1 MDSSSIK
8 KSSLAALALGAIG
21 VVYGDIGT
29 SPLYTMQVIF
39 SESTGVP
46 LNTVNIMGAI
56 SSIFWLLTFV
66 VTFKYVLLILRAH
79 NKGEGG
85 VMALLSLAL
94 STLRRPEAASADHLS
109 SSQARPDRRTA
120 ALLMLGVMGAALF
133 YGDSVL
139 TPAISVLSA
148 VEGLQVAAPAL
159 AAQVLPISIAI
170 LIGLF
175 SVQRLGTHT
184 VGRFFGPI
192 VIVWFAALAAIGVW
206 QIAQAPEVLQ
216 AIHPQ
221 YAWQFLQARGA
232 GVFIAIGAIL
242 LAVTGAEA
250 LYADMGHFGR
260 PAIQLA
266 WLGLVFPC
274 LTLNYL
280 GQGALLLLHPEAVS
294 NPFYLSFP
302 QPLLIPAVI
311 LATLATII
319 ASQAVISGAFSMTRQ
334 AIQLGFLPRMR
345 IIHTSASESGQI
357 YIPTVN
363 WVLLLAVMIVCLA
376 FQSSSALASAYGIAV
391 TGTMLITTVLSF
403 FIMRYRWQCSLWLA
417 LLLTGVLAVVDSLLL
432 GSAAMKFMQGGWFP
446 VALSAMLI
454 LLMTTWKKGRGVLL
468 NTMTR
473 NDPNLHDF
481 IQGVAQSS
489 VPRVSRTA
497 VYMVSHFETVP
508 QALLHNLKHNQ
519 VLHQRNLLVNVSFSD
534 VPYMNALERATVKQL
549 ADGFWQVQLHYGFMQ
564 HADVPQA
571 LLALKLDG
579 EALDP
584 FTNSYFLSR
593 DIIVPDVGGAMC
605 HWRDQ
610 LFSVMSRNASSAV
623 EYFNIPAN
631 SVIELGSRVQ
641 L

>member
-1 MDSSSIK
+1 MDPLSIR

-29 SPLYTMQVIF
+29 SPLYTIQVIF

-46 LNTVNIMGAI
+46 LNQANILGAI
-56 SSIFWLLTFV
+56 SSIFWLLMFV
-66 VTFKYVLLILRAH
+66 VTFKYVFLVLRAH

-85 VMALLSLAL
+85 VMALLSLAV
-94 STLRRPEAASADHLS
+94 SGLRTHDKRAGG
-109 SSQARPDRRTA
+109 
-120 ALLMLGVMGAALF
+120 LLLLGVLGAALF

-148 VEGLQVAAPAL
+148 VEGLQVAAPGL
-159 AAQVLPISIAI
+159 AAQVLPISIGI

-175 SVQRLGTHT
+175 WFQRHGTHA

-192 VIVWFAALAAIGVW
+192 VIVWFLALASIGLW
-206 QIAQAPEVLQ
+206 QVAQAPEVLQ
-216 AIHPQ
+216 ALHPQ
-221 YAWQFLQARGA
+221 YAWQFLQSRGA

-260 PAIQLA
+260 PAIQMA

-280 GQGALLLLHPEAVS
+280 GQGALLLQHPEAVS

-311 LATLATII
+311 LATMATII

-357 YIPTVN
+357 YMPSVN
-363 WVLLLAVMIVCLA
+363 WALLLAVIIVCLA

-391 TGTMLITTVLSF
+391 TGTMLITTILMFVV
-403 FIMRYRWQCSLWLA
+403 MRQRWQFPLWLA
-417 LLLTGVLAVVDSLLL
+417 GLLTAVLASVDAILLS
-432 GSAAMKFMQGGWFP
+432 SASMKFMQGGWFP
-446 VALSAMLI
+446 VALSVVLI
-454 LLMTTWKKGRGVLL
+454 LFMTTWKKGRHTLL
-468 NTMTR
+468 NGIAN
-473 NDPNLHDF
+473 NDPKLEPF
-481 IQGVAQSS
+481 VATLAHSTL
-489 VPRVSRTA
+489 PRVQRTA
-497 VYMVSHFETVP
+497 IYMVSNLETVP
-508 QALLHNLKHNQ
+508 QALMHNLKHNQ
-519 VLHQRNLLVNVSFSD
+519 VLHQRNLFVNVSFED
-534 VPYMNALERATVKQL
+534 VPFMNAHERVNIQRL
-549 ADGFWQVQLHYGFMQ
+549 ADGFWQVQLRYGFMQ
-564 HADVPQA
+564 HADIPQA
-571 LLALKLDG
+571 LLQLSLDDTP
-579 EALDP
+579 LDP

-593 DIIVPDVGGAMC
+593 DIIVPDIGGAMPR
-605 HWRDQ
+605 WRDQ

-623 EYFNIPAN
+623 EYFQIPAN

-641 L
+641 I

>member
-1 MDSSSIK
+1 MEMLSTK

-29 SPLYTMQVIF
+29 SPLYTIQVIF
-39 SESTGVP
+39 SEGTGVP
-46 LNTVNIMGAI
+46 LNQANILGAV
-56 SSIFWLLTFV
+56 SSIFWLLMFV
-66 VTFKYVLLILRAH
+66 VTFKYVFLVLRAH

-85 VMALLSLAL
+85 VMALLSLAIAG
-94 STLRRPEAASADHLS
+94 LRPQGK
-109 SSQARPDRRTA
+109 QAGV
-120 ALLMLGVMGAALF
+120 LLLLGVLGAALF

-148 VEGLQVAAPAL
+148 VEGLQVAAPGL
-159 AAQVLPISIAI
+159 AAQVLPISIGI

-175 SVQRLGTHT
+175 WFQRHGTHA

-192 VIVWFAALAAIGVW
+192 VIVWFISLASIGIW
-206 QIAQAPEVLQ
+206 QMSQAPEILQ
-216 AIHPQ
+216 ALQPQ
-221 YAWQFLQARGA
+221 YAWQFLQGRGTA
-232 GVFIAIGAIL
+232 VFIAIGAIL

-274 LTLNYL
+274 LTLSYL
-280 GQGALLLLHPEAVS
+280 GQGALLLQHPEAVS
-294 NPFYLSFP
+294 NPFYLAFP

-357 YIPTVN
+357 YMPAVN
-363 WVLLLAVMIVCLA
+363 WVLLLAVIIVCLA
-376 FQSSSALASAYGIAV
+376 FKSSSALASAYGIAV
-391 TGTMLITTVLSF
+391 TGTMLITTILLF
-403 FIMRYRWQCSLWLA
+403 FVMRQRWQFPLWGACLLA
-417 LLLTGVLAVVDSLLL
+417 GVLAAVDSVLLS
-432 GSAAMKFMQGGWFP
+432 SASMKFLQGGWFP
-446 VALSAMLI
+446 VALSIGLV
-454 LLMTTWKKGRGVLL
+454 LLMTTWKKGRHMLL
-468 NTMTR
+468 KGIAD
-473 NDPNLHDF
+473 NDPKLEPL
-481 IQGVAQSS
+481 IASLASS
-489 VPRVSRTA
+489 PLPRVQRTA
-497 VYMVSHFETVP
+497 IYMVSNLDTVP
-508 QALLHNLKHNQ
+508 QALMHNLKHNQ
-519 VLHQRNLLVNVSFSD
+519 VLHQRNLIVNVSFSE
-534 VPYMNALERATVKQL
+534 VPFMNAHERVTVQRL
-549 ADGFWQVQLHYGFMQ
+549 AEGFWQVQLRYGFMQ
-564 HADVPQA
+564 HADIPQA
-571 LLALKLDG
+571 LLQLSLDG
-579 EALDP
+579 ASLDP

-593 DIIVPDVGGAMC
+593 DIIVPDVGGAMPR
-605 HWRDQ
+605 WRDQ
-610 LFSVMSRNASSAV
+610 LFSVMTRNAVSAV

>member
-1 MDSSSIK
+1 MDNLSIR

-29 SPLYTMQVIF
+29 SPLYTIQVIF

-46 LNTVNIMGAI
+46 LNQANILGAI
-56 SSIFWLLTFV
+56 SSIFWLLMFV
-66 VTFKYVLLILRAH
+66 VTFKYVLLVLRAH

-85 VMALLSLAL
+85 VMALLALAVSSL
-94 STLRRPEAASADHLS
+94 RPQDK
-109 SSQARPDRRTA
+109 RTSG
-120 ALLMLGVMGAALF
+120 LLLLGVLGAALF

-148 VEGLQVAAPAL
+148 VEGLQVASPAL
-159 AAQVLPISIAI
+159 AAQVLPITIAI

-175 SVQRLGTHT
+175 WFQRHGTHA

-192 VIVWFAALAAIGVW
+192 VIVWFLALATIGVH

-216 AIHPQ
+216 ALHPQ
-221 YAWQFLQARGA
+221 HAWQFLQARGT

-274 LTLNYL
+274 LALNYL
-280 GQGALLLLHPEAVS
+280 GQGALLLQHPEAVS

-357 YIPTVN
+357 YIPAVN
-363 WVLLLAVMIVCLA
+363 WALLLAVIVVCLA

-391 TGTMLITTVLSF
+391 TGTMLITTILLFVV
-403 FIMRYRWQCSLWLA
+403 MRHRWQFPAWLVW
-417 LLLTGVLAVVDSLLL
+417 LLTATLGTVDAVLLS
-432 GSAAMKFMQGGWFP
+432 SASMKFMQGGWFP
-446 VALSAMLI
+446 IALSVLLI
-454 LLMTTWKKGRGVLL
+454 VLMTTWKKGRYTLL
-468 NTMTR
+468 NGIAE
-473 NDPNLHDF
+473 NDPKLEPLL
-481 IQGVAQSS
+481 ATLASS
-489 VPRVSRTA
+489 TLPHVQRTA
-497 VYMVSHFETVP
+497 VYMVSNLDTVP
-508 QALLHNLKHNQ
+508 QALMHNLKHNQ
-519 VLHQRNLLVNVSFSD
+519 VLHQRNLFVNVSFED
-534 VPYMNALERATVKQL
+534 VPFMNTVERVTAKRL
-549 ADGFWQVQLHYGFMQ
+549 ADGFWQVQLRYGFMQ
-564 HADVPQA
+564 HADIPQA
-571 LLALKLDG
+571 LLQLNLDG
-579 EALDP
+579 EKLDP

-593 DIIVPDVGGAMC
+593 DIIVPDVGGAMPR
-605 HWRDQ
+605 WRDQ

>member
-1 MDSSSIK
+1 MDQLSIR

-29 SPLYTMQVIF
+29 SPLYTIQVIF

-46 LNTVNIMGAI
+46 LNQANILGAI
-56 SSIFWLLTFV
+56 SSIFWLLMFV
-66 VTFKYVLLILRAH
+66 VTFKYVFLVLRAH

-85 VMALLSLAL
+85 VMALLSLAV
-94 STLRRPEAASADHLS
+94 SGLRANDKRAGG
-109 SSQARPDRRTA
+109 
-120 ALLMLGVMGAALF
+120 LLLLGVLGAALF

-148 VEGLQVAAPAL
+148 VEGLQVAAPGL
-159 AAQVLPISIAI
+159 AAQVLPISIGI

-175 SVQRLGTHT
+175 WFQRHGTHA

-192 VIVWFAALAAIGVW
+192 VIVWFLALASIGLW

-216 AIHPQ
+216 ALHPQ
-221 YAWQFLQARGA
+221 YAWQFLQGRGA
-232 GVFIAIGAIL
+232 AVFIAIGAIL

-280 GQGALLLLHPEAVS
+280 GQGALLLQHPEAVS

-311 LATLATII
+311 LATMATII

-357 YIPTVN
+357 YMPAVN
-363 WVLLLAVMIVCLA
+363 WALLLAVIIVCLA

-391 TGTMLITTVLSF
+391 TGTMLITTILLYFV
-403 FIMRYRWQCSLWLA
+403 MRQRWQFPRWGAC
-417 LLLTGVLAVVDSLLL
+417 LLTGLLIAVDSVLLS
-432 GSAAMKFMQGGWFP
+432 SASMKFLQGGWFP
-446 VALSAMLI
+446 VALSVVLM
-454 LLMTTWKKGRGVLL
+454 LLMTTWKKGRHTLL
-468 NTMTR
+468 NGIAN
-473 NDPNLHDF
+473 NDPKLEPFAASLAH
-481 IQGVAQSS
+481 STL
-489 VPRVSRTA
+489 PRVQRTA
-497 VYMVSHFETVP
+497 IYMVSNLETVP
-508 QALLHNLKHNQ
+508 QALMHNLKHNQ
-519 VLHQRNLLVNVSFSD
+519 VLHQRNLFVNVSFAD
-534 VPYMNALERATVKQL
+534 VPFMNAHERVNIHRL
-549 ADGFWQVQLHYGFMQ
+549 ADGFWQVQLRYGFMQ
-564 HADVPQA
+564 HADIPQA
-571 LLALKLDG
+571 LLQLSLDDTP
-579 EALDP
+579 LDP

-593 DIIVPDVGGAMC
+593 DIIVPDIGGAMPR
-605 HWRDQ
+605 WRDQ

-623 EYFNIPAN
+623 EYFQIPAN

-641 L
+641 I

>member
-1 MDSSSIK
+1 MDNLSIK
-8 KSSLAALALGAIG
+8 KSGLAALALGAIG

-46 LNTVNIMGAI
+46 LNQPNILGAV
-56 SSIFWLLTFV
+56 SAIFWLLTFV
-66 VTFKYVLLILRAH
+66 VTFKYVLLVLRAH

-94 STLRRPEAASADHLS
+94 STLKPQDKRAGG
-109 SSQARPDRRTA
+109 
-120 ALLMLGVMGAALF
+120 LLLLGVLGAALF

-148 VEGLQVAAPAL
+148 VEGLQVVSPTL
-159 AAQVLPISIAI
+159 AAQVLPVSIAI

-175 SVQRLGTHT
+175 WFQRHGTYA

-192 VIVWFAALAAIGVW
+192 VIVWFLALASIGVW
-206 QIAQAPEVLQ
+206 QISQVPEVLQ
-216 AIHPQ
+216 AIQPQ
-221 YAWQFLQARGA
+221 YAWQFLQSRG
-232 GVFIAIGAIL
+232 GTMFIAIGAIL

-260 PAIQLA
+260 PAIQMA

-274 LTLNYL
+274 LALNYL
-280 GQGALLLLHPEAVS
+280 GQGALLLQHPEAAS

-302 QPLLIPAVI
+302 QPLLIPAVV

-357 YIPTVN
+357 YMPAVN
-363 WVLLLAVMIVCLA
+363 WALLLAVIIVCLA

-391 TGTMLITTVLSF
+391 TGTMFITTILIYFVMRHRWHFPAWLS
-403 FIMRYRWQCSLWLA
+403 WSLVG
-417 LLLTGVLAVVDSLLL
+417 LLGVVDGVLF
-432 GSAAMKFMQGGWFP
+432 GSASMKFMQGGWFP
-446 VALSAMLI
+446 IALSVLLI
-454 LLMTTWKKGRGVLL
+454 ILMTTWKKGRHLL
-468 NTMTR
+468 LTGLVR
-473 NDPNLHDF
+473 ADPKLSALIASIAESKH
-481 IQGVAQSS
+481 
-489 VPRVSRTA
+489 PRVPRTA
-497 VYMVSHFETVP
+497 VYMVSNLETVP

-519 VLHQRNLLVNVSFSD
+519 VLHQRNLLVNVVFED
-534 VPYMNALERATVKQL
+534 VPLLNTQSRIHLQKL
-549 ADGFWQVQLHYGFMQ
+549 AEGFWQVELRYGFMQ

-571 LLALKLDG
+571 LLGLTLDG
-579 EALDP
+579 EPLDP
-584 FTNSYFLSR
+584 FSNSYFLSR
-593 DIIVPDVGGAMC
+593 DIIVPDVGGGMPR
-605 HWRDQ
+605 WRDQ
-610 LFSVMSRNASSAV
+610 LFSVMSHNASSAV

-641 L
+641 I

>member
-1 MDSSSIK
+1 MDNLSIK
-8 KSSLAALALGAIG
+8 KSGLAALALGAIG

-46 LNTVNIMGAI
+46 LNQTNILGAV
-56 SSIFWLLTFV
+56 SAIFWLLTFV
-66 VTFKYVLLILRAH
+66 VTFKYVLLVLRAH

-94 STLRRPEAASADHLS
+94 STLKPQDKRAGG
-109 SSQARPDRRTA
+109 
-120 ALLMLGVMGAALF
+120 LLLLGVLGAALF

-148 VEGLQVAAPAL
+148 VEGLQVVSPTL
-159 AAQVLPISIAI
+159 AAQVLPVSIAI

-175 SVQRLGTHT
+175 WFQRHGTHA

-192 VIVWFAALAAIGVW
+192 VIVWFVALASIGVW
-206 QIAQAPEVLQ
+206 QISQVPEVLQ
-216 AIHPQ
+216 ALQPQ
-221 YAWQFLQARGA
+221 YAWHFLQSRGGA
-232 GVFIAIGAIL
+232 MFIAIGAIL

-260 PAIQLA
+260 PAIQMA

-280 GQGALLLLHPEAVS
+280 GQGALLLQHPEAVS

-302 QPLLIPAVI
+302 QPLLIPAVV

-357 YIPTVN
+357 YIPAVN
-363 WVLLLAVMIVCLA
+363 WALLVTVIMVCLA

-391 TGTMLITTVLSF
+391 TGTMLITTILIF
-403 FIMRYRWQCSLWLA
+403 FVMRHRWQFPAWLA
-417 LLLTGVLAVVDSLLL
+417 WPLVGLLALVDGVLF
-432 GSAAMKFMQGGWFP
+432 GSASMKFMQGGWFP
-446 VALSAMLI
+446 IALSVLLI
-454 LLMTTWKKGRGVLL
+454 VFMTTWKKGRHLL
-468 NTMTR
+468 LTGMKQT
-473 NDPNLHDF
+473 DPKLSALIDS
-481 IQGVAQSS
+481 IAQSKH
-489 VPRVSRTA
+489 PRVPRTA
-497 VYMVSHFETVP
+497 VYMVSNLETVP

-519 VLHQRNLLVNVSFSD
+519 VLHQRNLLVNVVFED
-534 VPYMNALERATVKQL
+534 VPLLNTQSRIHVQKL
-549 ADGFWQVQLHYGFMQ
+549 AEGFWQVELRYGFMQ

-571 LLALKLDG
+571 LLGLTLDG
-579 EALDP
+579 ESLDP
-584 FTNSYFLSR
+584 FSNSYFLSR
-593 DIIVPDVGGAMC
+593 DIIVPDVGGGMPR
-605 HWRDQ
+605 WRDQ

-641 L
+641 I

>member
-1 MDSSSIK
+1 MDKASVK

-29 SPLYTMQVIF
+29 SPLYTIQVIF

-46 LNTVNIMGAI
+46 LNAVNIMGAI

-85 VMALLSLAL
+85 VMALLSLAI
-94 STLRRPEAASADHLS
+94 STLRTPEAQPSGQTNAAASY
-109 SSQARPDRRTA
+109 PDRRTKR
-120 ALLMLGVMGAALF
+120 LLLLGVIGAALF

-148 VEGLQVAAPAL
+148 VEGLQVASPAL
-159 AAQVLPISIAI
+159 ASQVLPISIAI

-175 SVQRLGTHT
+175 SFQRYGTHA

-192 VIVWFAALAAIGVW
+192 VIGWFAALASIGVW
-206 QIAQAPEVLQ
+206 QITQAPEVLQ
-216 AIHPQ
+216 ALNPQ
-221 YAWQFLQARGA
+221 YAWQFLQGRGA
-232 GVFIAIGAIL
+232 AVFVAIGAIL

-266 WLGLVFPC
+266 WLWLVFPC
-274 LTLNYL
+274 LALNYL

-357 YIPTVN
+357 YMPAVN
-363 WVLLLAVMIVCLA
+363 WVLLLAVIIVCLA

-391 TGTMLITTVLSF
+391 TGTMLITTILSF
-403 FIMRYRWQCSLWLA
+403 LVMRHRWQFSLWLA
-417 LLLTGVLAVVDSLLL
+417 LGLTALLALVDAILL

-446 VALSAMLI
+446 VALSVVLV

-468 NTMTR
+468 GSMTR
-473 NDPNLHDF
+473 NDPKLTEF
-481 IQGVAQSS
+481 IESIAQSAI
-489 VPRVSRTA
+489 PRVQRTA
-497 VYMVSHFETVP
+497 VYMVSHLETAP

-519 VLHQRNLLVNVSFSD
+519 VLHQRNLLVNVSFSE
-534 VPYMNALERATVKQL
+534 VPYMSAHERATVTRL
-549 ADGFWQVQLHYGFMQ
+549 AEGFWQVQLRYGFMQ
-564 HADVPQA
+564 HADIPQA
-571 LLALKLDG
+571 LRALELDG

-593 DIIVPDVGGAMC
+593 DIIVPDVGGAMP

-623 EYFNIPAN
+623 EFFNIPAN

>member
-1 MDSSSIK
+1 MDNLSIK
-8 KSSLAALALGAIG
+8 KSGLAALALGAIG

-46 LNTVNIMGAI
+46 LNQTNILGAV
-56 SSIFWLLTFV
+56 SAIFWLLTFV
-66 VTFKYVLLILRAH
+66 VTFKYVLLVLRAH

-94 STLRRPEAASADHLS
+94 STLKPQDKRASS
-109 SSQARPDRRTA
+109 
-120 ALLMLGVMGAALF
+120 LLLLGVLGAALF

-148 VEGLQVAAPAL
+148 VEGLQVVSPAL
-159 AAQVLPISIAI
+159 AAQVLPISIGI

-175 SVQRLGTHT
+175 WFQRHGTHA

-192 VIVWFAALAAIGVW
+192 VIVWFLALASIGVW
-206 QIAQAPEVLQ
+206 QIAQVPEVLQ
-216 AIHPQ
+216 AIQPQ
-221 YAWQFLQARGA
+221 YAWQFLQSRGGA
-232 GVFIAIGAIL
+232 MFIAIGAIL

-260 PAIQLA
+260 PAIQMA

-274 LTLNYL
+274 LALNYL
-280 GQGALLLLHPEAVS
+280 GQGALLLQHPEAVS

-357 YIPTVN
+357 YMPAVN
-363 WVLLLAVMIVCLA
+363 WALLLAVIIVCLA

-391 TGTMLITTVLSF
+391 TGTMLITTVLIYF
-403 FIMRYRWQCSLWLA
+403 VMRHRWKFPMWLSWSLVG
-417 LLLTGVLAVVDSLLL
+417 LLGLVDGVLF
-432 GSAAMKFMQGGWFP
+432 GSASMKFMQGGWFP
-446 VALSAMLI
+446 IALSLVLI
-454 LLMTTWKKGRGVLL
+454 VLMTTWKKGRHLL
-468 NTMTR
+468 LTGLVQT
-473 NDPNLHDF
+473 DPKLSALIASIAESKH
-481 IQGVAQSS
+481 
-489 VPRVSRTA
+489 PRVQRTA
-497 VYMVSHFETVP
+497 VYMVSNLETVP

-519 VLHQRNLLVNVSFSD
+519 VLHQRNLLVNVVFED
-534 VPYMNALERATVKQL
+534 VPLLNTQSRIQVQKL
-549 ADGFWQVQLHYGFMQ
+549 AEGFWQVELRYGFMQ

-571 LLALKLDG
+571 LLGLTLDG
-579 EALDP
+579 ESLDP
-584 FTNSYFLSR
+584 FSNSYFLSR
-593 DIIVPDVGGAMC
+593 DIIVPDVGGGMPR
-605 HWRDQ
+605 WRDQ
-610 LFSVMSRNASSAV
+610 LFAVMSRNASSAV

-641 L
+641 I

>member
-1 MDSSSIK
+1 MDNLSIR

-29 SPLYTMQVIF
+29 SPLYTIQVIF

-46 LNTVNIMGAI
+46 LNQANILGAI
-56 SSIFWLLTFV
+56 SSIFWLLMFV
-66 VTFKYVLLILRAH
+66 VTFKYVLLVLRAH

-85 VMALLSLAL
+85 VMALLSLAV
-94 STLRRPEAASADHLS
+94 SSLRPQDK
-109 SSQARPDRRTA
+109 RTGW
-120 ALLMLGVMGAALF
+120 LLLLGVLGAALF

-148 VEGLQVAAPAL
+148 VEGLQVASPAL
-159 AAQVLPISIAI
+159 AAQVLPITIAI

-175 SVQRLGTHT
+175 WFQRHGTHA

-192 VIVWFAALAAIGVW
+192 VIIWFLALATIGVW
-206 QIAQAPEVLQ
+206 QVAQAPEVLQ
-216 AIHPQ
+216 ALNPQ
-221 YAWQFLQARGA
+221 YAWQFLLARGA

-274 LTLNYL
+274 LALNYL
-280 GQGALLLLHPEAVS
+280 GQGALLLQHPEAVS

-357 YIPTVN
+357 YIPAVN
-363 WVLLLAVMIVCLA
+363 WALLLAVIVVCLA

-391 TGTMLITTVLSF
+391 TGTMLITTILLFVV
-403 FIMRYRWQCSLWLA
+403 MRHRWQFPAWLA
-417 LLLTGVLAVVDSLLL
+417 WLVTGVLGMLDAVLFS
-432 GSAAMKFMQGGWFP
+432 SASMKFMQGGWFP
-446 VALSAMLI
+446 IALSVLLI
-454 LLMTTWKKGRGVLL
+454 VLMTTWKKGRYTLL
-468 NTMTR
+468 NGIAE
-473 NDPNLHDF
+473 NDPKLEPLL
-481 IQGVAQSS
+481 ATLTSS
-489 VPRVSRTA
+489 TLPHVQRTA
-497 VYMVSHFETVP
+497 VYMASNLDTVP
-508 QALLHNLKHNQ
+508 QALMHNLKHNQ
-519 VLHQRNLLVNVSFSD
+519 VLHQRNLFVNVSFED
-534 VPYMNALERATVKQL
+534 VPFMNTAERVTAKRL
-549 ADGFWQVQLHYGFMQ
+549 ADGFWQVQLRYGFMQ
-564 HADVPQA
+564 HADIPQA
-571 LLALKLDG
+571 LLQLNLDG
-579 EALDP
+579 EKLDP

-593 DIIVPDVGGAMC
+593 DIIVPDVGGAMPR
-605 HWRDQ
+605 WRDQ

-641 L
+641 I

>member
-1 MDSSSIK
+1 MDNLSIR
-8 KSSLAALALGAIG
+8 KSGLAALALGAIG

-46 LNTVNIMGAI
+46 LNQANILGAV
-56 SSIFWLLTFV
+56 SAIFWLLTFI
-66 VTFKYVLLILRAH
+66 VTFKYVLLVLRAH

-94 STLRRPEAASADHLS
+94 STLKPQDKRAGV
-109 SSQARPDRRTA
+109 
-120 ALLMLGVMGAALF
+120 LLLLGVLGAALF

-148 VEGLQVAAPAL
+148 VEGLQVVSPTL
-159 AAQVLPISIAI
+159 AAQVLPISIGI
-170 LIGLF
+170 LVGLF
-175 SVQRLGTHT
+175 WFQRHGTHA

-192 VIVWFAALAAIGVW
+192 VIVWFLALASIGVW
-206 QIAQAPEVLQ
+206 QISQVPEVLQ
-216 AIHPQ
+216 AIQPQ
-221 YAWQFLQARGA
+221 YAWQFLQSRGGA
-232 GVFIAIGAIL
+232 MFIAIGAIL

-260 PAIQLA
+260 PAIQMA

-274 LTLNYL
+274 LALNYL
-280 GQGALLLLHPEAVS
+280 GQGALLLQHPEAAS

-357 YIPTVN
+357 YMPAVN
-363 WVLLLAVMIVCLA
+363 WALLVAVIMVCLA

-391 TGTMLITTVLSF
+391 TGTMLITTILIF
-403 FIMRYRWQCSLWLA
+403 FVMRYRWQFPAWLA
-417 LLLTGVLAVVDSLLL
+417 WPLVSVLALVDGVLF
-432 GSAAMKFMQGGWFP
+432 GSASMKFMQGGWFP
-446 VALSAMLI
+446 IALSVLLI
-454 LLMTTWKKGRGVLL
+454 ILMTTWKKGRQLL
-468 NTMTR
+468 LTGMKQT
-473 NDPNLHDF
+473 DPKLSALIDS
-481 IQGVAQSS
+481 IVQSKH
-489 VPRVSRTA
+489 PRVPRTA
-497 VYMVSHFETVP
+497 VYMVSNLETVP

-519 VLHQRNLLVNVSFSD
+519 VLHQRNLLVNVVFED
-534 VPYMNALERATVKQL
+534 VPLLNTQARVNVQKL
-549 ADGFWQVQLHYGFMQ
+549 AEGFWQVELRYGFMQ

-571 LLALKLDG
+571 LLGLTLDG
-579 EALDP
+579 ESLDP
-584 FTNSYFLSR
+584 FSNSYFLSR
-593 DIIVPDVGGAMC
+593 DIIVPDVGGGMPR
-605 HWRDQ
+605 WRDQ

-641 L
+641 I